1 LTPVR
6 SSLPAVQEVGD
17 GRRGGVFELLLMFGV
32 KEFAVGV
39 EHSECGDA
47 FGDRDIV
54 FLCNIYI
61 LIHVADVDVDED
73 EVFGE
78 ELGVG
83 ALVVV
88 DVEDLTV
95 AAPVAAEV
103 EQDAFVFAARPG
115 DCGGDVGGGVG
126 AFGVEMWIG
135 LEEAGL
141 AMGVSRGHE
150 AEHADDGGCGGK
162 ERDAGL

>member
-1 LTPVR
+1 
-6 SSLPAVQEVGD
+6 
-17 GRRGGVFELLLMFGV
+17 VFELLLMFGV

-39 EHSECGDA
+39 EYSECGDT
-47 FGDRDIV
+47 FGDRNIV
-54 FLCNIYI
+54 FLRDVDI

-103 EQDAFVFAARPG
+103 EQDAFVLPARPG
-115 DCGGDVGGGVG
+115 NGDGDVGRGVG
-126 AFGVEMWIG
+126 ALGVEMRIG

-141 AMGVSRGHE
+141 AMGVSRSRE
-150 AEHADDGGCGGK
+150 AKYADDGGRYAK
-162 ERDAGL
+162 KRDAGL

>member
-1 LTPVR
+1 
-6 SSLPAVQEVGD
+6 
-17 GRRGGVFELLLMFGV
+17 VFELLLMFGV

-39 EHSECGDA
+39 EDSECGDA

-54 FLCNIYI
+54 FPCDIYI

-103 EQDAFVFAARPG
+103 EQDAFVLAARPG
-115 DCGGDVGGGVG
+115 YGNRDVGRGVG
-126 AFGVEMWIG
+126 ALGVEMWIG

-141 AMGVSRGHE
+141 AMSVSRGRE
-150 AEHADDGGCGGK
+150 AEYTDDGGRYAK
-162 ERDAGL
+162 KRDAGL

>member
-1 LTPVR
+1 
-6 SSLPAVQEVGD
+6 
-17 GRRGGVFELLLMFGV
+17 MFGV

-39 EHSECGDA
+39 EDSECGDA

-54 FLCNIYI
+54 FPRDIYI
-61 LIHVADVDVDED
+61 LIHVADVDVDKD

-88 DVEDLTV
+88 DVENLTV

-103 EQDAFVFAARPG
+103 EQDAFVLAARPG
-115 DCGGDVGGGVG
+115 DGDGDCGRGVG
-126 AFGVEMWIG
+126 ALRVEMWIG

-141 AMGVSRGHE
+141 AMSISRGRE
-150 AEHADDGGCGGK
+150 AEHADDGGRYRK
-162 ERDAGL
+162 KRDAGL